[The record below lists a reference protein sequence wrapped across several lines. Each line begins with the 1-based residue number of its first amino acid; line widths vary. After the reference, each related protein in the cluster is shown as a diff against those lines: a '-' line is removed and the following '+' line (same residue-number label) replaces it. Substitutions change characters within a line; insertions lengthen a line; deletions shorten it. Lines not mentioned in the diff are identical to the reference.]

1 MRGAGPIK
9 EKRHLTVPFWQGAVS
24 FDRKLYG
31 ITKGRGRLWGNEALP
46 GQSPGKLTSLP
57 LANSANT
64 THRAKRR
71 QARADVAALPGLRPG
86 KPAPQRA
93 AFGNAKCLGTKR
105 KKAPYGALFSFG
117 GDDRDRTDYLLNAIQ
132 ALSQVSYT
140 PECLII
146 IASPPP
152 ACKRFF
158 QNCSGLSKTLLLFH
172 KQCCHLSAL
181 HNRGRG
187 IAEGKTAVRN
197 RKAKAEKPIRTGKSS
212 QNPLKKPNYRRC
224 FSAKMPIE

>member
-1 MRGAGPIK
+1 MPFFFGGDDRDRTDYLLNAIQALSQVSYAPKCLSIIPSLFAVC
-9 EKRHLTVPFWQGAVS
+9 KRVFQKFSRQALLPPGTN
-24 FDRKLYG
+24 R
-31 ITKGRGRLWGNEALP
+31 TKYRPAPGCLPSRLCFGRGFAEREG
-46 GQSPGKLTSLP
+46 
-57 LANSANT
+57 
-64 THRAKRR
+64 RARR
-71 QARADVAALPGLRPG
+71 RPD
-86 KPAPQRA
+86 
-93 AFGNAKCLGTKR
+93 KR
-105 KKAPYGALFSFG
+105 KEAPYGALFSFG

-172 KQCCHLSAL
+172 KQCCYLSAL
-181 HNRGRG
+181 HKRGKG

-197 RKAKAEKPIRTGKSS
+197 RKAKAEKPILTGKSS

>member
-1 MRGAGPIK
+1 MQVKMQKAMQKNMTPN
-9 EKRHLTVPFWQGAVS
+9 A
-24 FDRKLYG
+24 
-31 ITKGRGRLWGNEALP
+31 
-46 GQSPGKLTSLP
+46 GKLSRKK
-57 LANSANT
+57 
-64 THRAKRR
+64 H
-71 QARADVAALPGLRPG
+71 VYYEGLRNIINISNSICN
-86 KPAPQRA
+86 RIR
-93 AFGNAKCLGTKR
+93 NR
-105 KKAPYGALFSFG
+105 NLFSIFHSFFTKKKDRETAYLRHFSVFFG

-172 KQCCHLSAL
+172 KQFCYLSAL
-181 HNRGRG
+181 HKRGRG

>member
-1 MRGAGPIK
+1 M
-9 EKRHLTVPFWQGAVS
+9 
-24 FDRKLYG
+24 
-31 ITKGRGRLWGNEALP
+31 WGNEALP
-46 GQSPGKLTSLP
+46 ELCSGKLTSLP
-57 LANSANT
+57 KANSANT

-71 QARADVAALPGLRPG
+71 QERADVAALPGLRPG

-93 AFGNAKCLGTKR
+93 AFGRAKCLGTK
-105 KKAPYGALFSFG
+105 KKAPSGALFSFG

-172 KQCCHLSAL
+172 KQCCYLSAL
-181 HNRGRG
+181 HKQGRG

-212 QNPLKKPNYRRC
+212 QNPIKKPNYRRC